1 MAKDAF
7 ALSPI
12 SARALQ
18 PSEEDY
24 EAISEAFM
32 ETARGRWFLG
42 EYAKRNRNAD
52 TSMVL
57 DAVARIEQSLTEQ
70 KQPPVED
77 KLPGA
82 LTAIKAAL
90 DEARDAASAAIDG
103 LAQEQEQKLAPVNKA
118 TRIIKEISWRWREIG
133 ADSRICDLIDQQV
146 AAIEASCGQ
155 LGSVDPKTALST
167 AFDLIDRRLTQLGE
181 RDGTPAAAAAVQQPA
196 AEAASLHPAS
206 PVAADEVIQAAPK
219 EAASEATVEAHTKTE
234 EAVAPTEAASEA
246 PMSTAEISQAAALD
260 VALAET
266 AEPIADEVIEAA
278 SESTEMSA
286 EAADA
291 HDEALLDMVALEMA
305 IIDPADEGEEDQTVA
320 TVQPAE
326 ALAPEMAAPEPEQLA
341 IEETASA
348 SDEMSRLLQATVE
361 AAIEEPLPAM
371 PEAISPTITPSRSAS
386 QPMPAPLQQVMEAAA
401 ELASLAH
408 RQTSPEAL
416 AQAILQASP
425 EPSLGAAIVASGII
439 RKPISASDPLA
450 SLRRLTQAEKVALF
464 S

>member
-12 SARALQ
+12 SARAVQ

-24 EAISEAFM
+24 DAISEAFM

-52 TSMVL
+52 TRMVL

-70 KQPPVED
+70 KQPPAED
-77 KLPGA
+77 KLPGV

-90 DEARDAASAAIDG
+90 DEARDAASVAIDG
-103 LAQEQEQKLAPVNKA
+103 LALQQGEKLTPVYKA

-146 AAIEASCGQ
+146 AAIEASCEQFGA
-155 LGSVDPKTALST
+155 VDPKAALST
-167 AFDLIDRRLTQLGE
+167 AFDLIARRLAQFGE
-181 RDGTPAAAAAVQQPA
+181 GDETRAAAAQEPV
-196 AEAASLHPAS
+196 AEAASPAPAS
-206 PVAADEVIQAAPK
+206 SAGADAVVQAAPK
-219 EAASEATVEAHTKTE
+219 QPESAAGEAATVHVETE
-234 EAVAPTEAASEA
+234 EATAPTEAAPEA
-246 PMSTAEISQAAALD
+246 SMSMAETLQAAGVD
-260 VALAET
+260 VAST
-266 AEPIADEVIEAA
+266 AEPIADEATEAA
-278 SESTEMSA
+278 SESMEMSA
-286 EAADA
+286 ETADA
-291 HDEALLDMVALEMA
+291 HDEAVLDMIALEMA
-305 IIDPADEGEEDQTVA
+305 IIDPTDEDQEEDQTVA

-326 ALAPEMAAPEPEQLA
+326 VSAPEMAAPEPFA
-341 IEETASA
+341 VEETASV
-348 SDEMSRLLQATVE
+348 SDEMSLLQQATVE
-361 AAIEEPLPAM
+361 AAIEEHARAM
-371 PEAISPTITPSRSAS
+371 PETISPTIKPSRAAP

-401 ELASLAH
+401 ELASLA
-408 RQTSPEAL
+408 QQQPSPQAL